1 MKDLTPNAERLK
13 SHNLAI
19 NYSGHDPLLDSKQAA
34 VILGLE
40 NYHTLEVWRSVKR
53 YPELEYVRIGR
64 KVKYRLSVLE
74 RFIERNTVSV

>member
-1 MKDLTPNAERLK
+1 MSGYENMQ
-13 SHNLAI
+13 AI
-19 NYSGHDPLLDSKQAA
+19 KFDPLLNSKQAA

-40 NYHTLEVWRSVKR
+40 NHHTLEVWRSVKR

-74 RFIERNTVSV
+74 RFIERNTVSA